1 MPPNGKS
8 RPGQA
13 APPNAT
19 DVESITLRELPMFEW
34 RMCPQHEFLGVSVL
48 VIGGQEPT
56 CFPHG
61 SPAHSVDAVE
71 LGAAR

>member
-1 MPPNGKS
+1 
-8 RPGQA
+8 
-13 APPNAT
+13 
-19 DVESITLRELPMFEW
+19 MFEW